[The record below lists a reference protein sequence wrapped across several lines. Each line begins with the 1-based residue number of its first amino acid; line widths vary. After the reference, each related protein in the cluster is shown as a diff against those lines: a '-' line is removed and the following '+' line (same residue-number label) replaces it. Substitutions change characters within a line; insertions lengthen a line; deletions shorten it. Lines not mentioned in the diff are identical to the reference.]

1 MHCFELGVIQGC
13 LRFHYSLVELSLLS
27 STETWYGKKSNHPR
41 KTVVIDQFINKHFIR
56 YENQCLFIPAM
67 KPYNRI
73 TRIKQCI
80 NGEILKHVCKIKCN
94 EVLLVFFFYLKT
106 MKRLNEVKT

>member
-13 LRFHYSLVELSLLS
+13 LRFHYSLIELSLLS

-41 KTVVIDQFINKHFIR
+41 KTVVIDQFINKHFTR

-67 KPYNRI
+67 KPYNHI